1 MPPQSRLHVVVN
13 FMRTL
18 VHRTWA
24 VVLAFAV
31 GVSLGCASGY
41 ERPCEKPNAS
51 ARLTGRVINVI
62 DGNTLTVLAN
72 FERYRIRLADIDAPK
87 PDEPWGNRASLS
99 LAEKVFART
108 VRVEVVDPAE
118 GPRFVGTV
126 WVGERNIN
134 REMIRDG
141 AARVSRSV
149 RDQTLRQEE
158 AFARAMHEGL
168 WGEQSQ

>member
-13 FMRTL
+13 FARAL
-18 VHRTWA
+18 VRRTWA
-24 VVLAFAV
+24 VALSFAV

-41 ERPCEKPNAS
+41 ERPCDKPTGS

-72 FERYRIRLADIDAPK
+72 FQRYRVQLADVDAPR
-87 PDEPWGNRASLS
+87 PDATWGNRASLS

-108 VRVEVVDPAE
+108 VRVDVVDPTA
-118 GPRFVGTV
+118 GPRLVGTV

-141 AARVSRSV
+141 AARVARSAH
-149 RDQTLRQEE
+149 DPTLRQEE

-168 WGEQSQ
+168 WSEQTQ